1 LFIHEYLDVEKLKSH
16 VEAGL
21 VDKREHKT
29 LPLVIYC
36 YSRKAMQ
43 DDLWDDVTTRTRG
56 LIVEST
62 SGRIIARPWEKFFN
76 ISTTY
81 RPETWLSNLP
91 TKQPTVQEK
100 LDGSMG
106 TYWKY
111 EEADGVVHEGIA
123 TKGSFHS
130 EQAEWATKWLNEHYT
145 DVSKGMP
152 DFEHGWPKD
161 TTPMFEI
168 IAQDVQSHPVHYDAS
183 EDNRLVLTA
192 LINIETGEEEPYET
206 LHFYSMLNDIQCV
219 EHFYGKSVAKVI
231 NEDRKNKEGYVLSW
245 RRAGQTPLKVKVK
258 HPSFLLIQK
267 ISHNATPKN
276 ILHALIEGR
285 AEDVQRWMETESPEL
300 NQFVRGWFM
309 RFSEAFGK
317 IGLKVRETVIKAKTS
332 CTTRKETALFLA
344 KKENVLYASA
354 AFAMIDEKD
363 WGKVVWKMI
372 KESIANEE
380 DVFFMKDDENDEDKE

>member
-1 LFIHEYLDVEKLKSH
+1 MFIHEYLDIEKLKSH

-21 VDKREHKT
+21 VDMRSHKT

-43 DDLWDDVTTRTRG
+43 DDLWDSVTTRTRG

-76 ISTTY
+76 VSTTY
-81 RPETWLSNLP
+81 REETWLTNLP
-91 TKQPTVQEK
+91 KTQPTVTEK

-111 EEADGVVHEGIA
+111 EEADGIVHEGIA

-130 EQAEWATKWLNEHYT
+130 EQAEWATAWLAKHYI
-145 DVSKGMP
+145 DGSKELTHFG
-152 DFEHGWPKD
+152 HAWPKGY
-161 TTPMFEI
+161 TPMFEI
-168 IAQDVQSHPVHYDAS
+168 IAQEVQSHPVHYDATM
-183 EDNRLVLTA
+183 DNQLILTA
-192 LINIETGEEEPYET
+192 CINNETGEELSLIDLGYWAW
-206 LHFYSMLNDIQCV
+206 LNNIQCV
-219 EHFYGKSVAKVI
+219 EHFDKTVGKVL
-231 NEDRKNKEGYVLSW
+231 NEDRKNKEGYVLTW
-245 RRAGQTPLKVKVK
+245 ARTGQPPLKVKVK
-258 HPSFLLIQK
+258 HESFLLIQK
-267 ISHNATPKN
+267 ISHNATPKH
-276 ILHALIEGR
+276 ILQALIDGR

-380 DVFFMKDDENDEDKE
+380 DVFFMKDDETDEDKE